1 MLIFHSFYRDERA
14 DLTPPSISI
23 SMPYIIFL
31 LSNFENAMMM
41 RGFLLL
47 DADDVPYK
55 LLRQDKK

>member
-1 MLIFHSFYRDERA
+1 
-14 DLTPPSISI
+14 
-23 SMPYIIFL
+23 MPYIIFL

-55 LLRQDKK
+55 KLLRQDKK